1 MVSML
6 GRIPQEIIDALQKGK
21 FSLTVKGNPG
31 TGKTTFAL
39 ELTNALKTVGFY
51 ISTRISSIELYEQFP
66 WIKELIKKENII
78 DARLARL
85 PQLRPT
91 QQVIKLGNQ
100 TDFLRSLLDLI
111 EKKKPSKGTIII
123 DSIEA
128 LRGYFNIPPE
138 NFQLETTLMEISDA
152 MDANIIFVTERAQ
165 DSPLDYLVD
174 GSIKLSQ
181 QTINGRLIRIMKI
194 EKLRGVEI
202 SNPEFIFTLQEQH
215 FTFFKE
221 FEAVKYPHDSITF
234 EPMYTENKNI
244 SSSNRELDHL
254 LNDGFSSKD
263 LVFLEISD
271 DVPDSAY
278 NVMVLNMIINFIKT
292 DNFVVVP
299 LFGSANTFYADILKN
314 YFALEFL
321 SKHIRFILNPVIYK
335 EYIDALP
342 EGERKLIFSADF
354 TDEKQTDGLYK
365 ELTQQ
370 TGGNKKKIFF
380 MVPLEWYMDLRAKEE
395 FDTFLKF
402 MLYMIY
408 LKGNIGLIYT
418 KSTFEWTTALKTIAP
433 RYLKLEMLGKT
444 ILLSSE
450 KPIKSNYYAVE
461 IDNEVFPHV
470 KLTKIA

>member
-1 MVSML
+1 M
-6 GRIPQEIIDALQKGK
+6 
-21 FSLTVKGNPG
+21 
-31 TGKTTFAL
+31 
-39 ELTNALKTVGFY
+39 
-51 ISTRISSIELYEQFP
+51 
-66 WIKELIKKENII
+66 
-78 DARLARL
+78 
-85 PQLRPT
+85 
-91 QQVIKLGNQ
+91 
-100 TDFLRSLLDLI
+100 
-111 EKKKPSKGTIII
+111 
-123 DSIEA
+123 
-128 LRGYFNIPPE
+128 
-138 NFQLETTLMEISDA
+138 
-152 MDANIIFVTERAQ
+152 
-165 DSPLDYLVD
+165 
-174 GSIKLSQ
+174 
-181 QTINGRLIRIMKI
+181 
-194 EKLRGVEI
+194 
-202 SNPEFIFTLQEQH
+202 
-215 FTFFKE
+215 
-221 FEAVKYPHDSITF
+221 
-234 EPMYTENKNI
+234 
-244 SSSNRELDHL
+244 
-254 LNDGFSSKD
+254 
-263 LVFLEISD
+263 FLEISD

-299 LFGSANTFYADILKN
+299 LFGSVNTFYADILKN

-321 SKHIRFILNPVIYK
+321 SKHIRFVLNPVIYK

-354 TDEKQTDGLYK
+354 TDEKQTESLYK

-370 TGGNKKKIFF
+370 TGSNKKKIFF